1 MLIKLSSKSQ
11 VAENVSLV
19 SPQLFCEK
27 NLNYIKP
34 KLDSGKEWKP
44 KDKEGTEQSPGQ
56 PVPPATAEKL
66 GSKAK
71 KVIAHLVVGDHL
83 QMGDNKDIEAGPGKG
98 DTAFRKLIFILE
110 AVA

>member
-1 MLIKLSSKSQ
+1 M
-11 VAENVSLV
+11 SLV

-44 KDKEGTEQSPGQ
+44 KEKEGAEQSPGQ
-56 PVPPATAEKL
+56 PAPPASASKF
-66 GSKAK
+66 GSKDK

-98 DTAFRKLIFILE
+98 DIALRKLICILE
-110 AVA
+110 TVV